1 MQKLT
6 TKEPTADMA
15 EVAIAAVEAV
25 FDWRE
30 YLKEEFGWKPEENE
44 EKNAEHIK
52 MFWKMESS
60 FWKLPQSKKP
70 G

>member
-15 EVAIAAVEAV
+15 EVAIAKSRGC

-44 EKNAEHIK
+44 EKMRTYKDVLEDGIQ
-52 MFWKMESS
+52 F
-60 FWKLPQSKKP
+60 
-70 G
+70 